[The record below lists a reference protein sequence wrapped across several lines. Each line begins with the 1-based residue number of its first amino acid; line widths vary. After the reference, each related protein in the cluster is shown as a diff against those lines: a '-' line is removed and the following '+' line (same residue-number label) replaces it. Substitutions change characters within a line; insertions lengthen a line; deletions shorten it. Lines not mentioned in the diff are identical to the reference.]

1 MPFWGNPGKLLKIA
15 LVETSEACAVAS
27 LEVALG
33 VTQNL
38 TQQLCEARSVV
49 CLLESIALVSLCYF
63 RIALTVSLT
72 CHGQVH
78 TYLATLT
85 VEVVFQTLDNI
96 FVNAVLVGLA
106 QHVNSSK
113 CHIVVNS
120 ILHLLELAGRSL
132 ADRTLLWS
140 LSTFVFFIMLC
151 ILIVV

>member
-1 MPFWGNPGKLLKIA
+1 MIGLL
-15 LVETSEACAVAS
+15 V
-27 LEVALG
+27 
-33 VTQNL
+33 
-38 TQQLCEARSVV
+38 
-49 CLLESIALVSLCYF
+49 SIALVSLCYF

-78 TYLATLT
+78 TYLATLS

-140 LSTFVFFIMLC
+140 FSTFVDITTNSTNKFFFIMLC